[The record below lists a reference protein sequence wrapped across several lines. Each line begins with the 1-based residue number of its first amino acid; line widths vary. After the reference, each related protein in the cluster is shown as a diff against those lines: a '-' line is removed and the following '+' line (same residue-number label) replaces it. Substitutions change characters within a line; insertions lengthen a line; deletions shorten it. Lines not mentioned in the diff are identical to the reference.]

1 MWKPKKIFLVDSEI
15 WPNLILSSK
24 EMKIPISL
32 LNARITKKTFS
43 RWMLVHNFAKR
54 IFSSLEMCLA
64 SNLESEN
71 HLKILG
77 ARNVVC
83 TGNIKLISH
92 ISIENIFCKN
102 EKFLSSNK
110 VWCAA
115 STHKG
120 EEEFCLKTHLKLKTH
135 FTNIFTVLAPRH
147 IKRVSEIKKLCHKL
161 DLKYQVVQK
170 DDHISGE
177 KEIIIINSFGIL
189 NEYFKYVKSVFM
201 GKSLLKKLENVGG
214 QNPID
219 AAKLGCKIYYGPYT
233 YNFKEIY
240 EFLNKNEIAIKV
252 ASPDELTEN
261 LLIDLKSEYKDKQRF
276 SSIMEVLSKKTLN
289 KTMERINFFLSNEIK

>member
-1 MWKPKKIFLVDSEI
+1 M
-15 WPNLILSSK
+15 
-24 EMKIPISL
+24 
-32 LNARITKKTFS
+32 
-43 RWMLVHNFAKR
+43 
-54 IFSSLEMCLA
+54 
-64 SNLESEN
+64 
-71 HLKILG
+71 
-77 ARNVVC
+77 
-83 TGNIKLISH
+83 
-92 ISIENIFCKN
+92 
-102 EKFLSSNK
+102 
-110 VWCAA
+110 
-115 STHKG
+115 
-120 EEEFCLKTHLKLKTH
+120 
-135 FTNIFTVLAPRH
+135 
-147 IKRVSEIKKLCHKL
+147 
-161 DLKYQVVQK
+161 VQK

-252 ASPDELTEN
+252 ASPDELAEN